1 MIKTFYDL
9 EIYQRSYKAAL
20 ELHRLSKA
28 FPKDEQ
34 YGLTNQIRRASRS
47 IPANIAEGFSKHHK
61 SNAEFKR
68 FLNIAIG
75 SCNEMI
81 VWIDFS
87 YDLAYIDE
95 VTSLKLKKEYEELGK
110 MMFKLAENWKSFK

>member
-1 MIKTFYDL
+1 
-9 EIYQRSYKAAL
+9 
-20 ELHRLSKA
+20 
-28 FPKDEQ
+28 
-34 YGLTNQIRRASRS
+34 
-47 IPANIAEGFSKHHK
+47 
-61 SNAEFKR
+61 
-68 FLNIAIG
+68 
-75 SCNEMI
+75 MI